1 MKLKKTVLFISV
13 NNGSDTRIR
22 KEIKTLQKQCNLIF
36 VGLESPDK
44 PAINLVDGPE
54 YVFLKGG
61 TNQVSSYVKLFFLIL
76 KLRLRRQIYSVHVIN
91 ETCLLSCFLP
101 LLGKPIVL
109 DIFDS
114 LFLKRAQFLKD
125 SIIERM
131 VHGIPKFIIV
141 TDENRKELIHK
152 KQQGK
157 TLVAPNYPF
166 LSDFQEVLPFDNGK
180 LNIAFVGSLQKTR
193 GTELLKGLL
202 SADVNKHLKIHMV
215 GWIYDDI
222 SSEISK
228 HEQTI
233 YYGVK
238 EQFEALN
245 ICGQCDYLI
254 SLYAPI
260 SQNNIN
266 ASPNKIFDGILQGI
280 PVIINKEVKVSS
292 LVEELNVGFI
302 LEDYYDNKYLQVLN
316 ALIEQKNS
324 FFQKEINKKDY
335 TWESIELKLLNSH
348 DINK

>member
-1 MKLKKTVLFISV
+1 MEKTVLFISV

-22 KEIKTLQKQCNLIF
+22 KEIKTLQKNYSLIF
-36 VGLESPDK
+36 VGLENFDR
-44 PAINLVDGPE
+44 PASNLVDGPE
-54 YVFLKGG
+54 YFFLKGT

-76 KLRLRRQIYSVHVIN
+76 KIRLKRKIDSVHVIN

-101 LLGKPIVL
+101 LIGKPIVL

-125 SIIERM
+125 SIIERL

-152 KQQGK
+152 KQREK

-166 LSDFQEVLPFDNGK
+166 LSDFQEVSPFNNGK
-180 LNIAFVGSLQKTR
+180 LNIAFVGSLQQTR

-202 SADVNKHLKIHMV
+202 SVDSNKQLQIHMV

-222 SSEISK
+222 SDEISK
-228 HEQTI
+228 HEQTT

-238 EQFEALN
+238 EQFEALK

-280 PVIINKEVKVSS
+280 PVIINKEVKLSS
-292 LVEELNVGFI
+292 LVEKLNVGFI
-302 LEDYYDNKYLQVLN
+302 LEDYYNDKYLQVLN
-316 ALIEQKNS
+316 TLIEQKNS
-324 FFQKEINKKDY
+324 FFQKEVDKKDF
-335 TWESIELKLLNSH
+335 TWESIELNLLNAH
-348 DINK
+348 DVNNN